1 MEIINWQSLILFFQT
16 QFNCLFVPRQ
26 KHSSLLELTYFIII
40 VQQST
45 SKNVKAIK
53 VKKRL
58 RSCHRMEEIKEDAEC
73 TVGSCSGSWD
83 RRRTLVEKAVKYKV
97 R

>member
-1 MEIINWQSLILFFQT
+1 
-16 QFNCLFVPRQ
+16 
-26 KHSSLLELTYFIII
+26 
-40 VQQST
+40 
-45 SKNVKAIK
+45 
-53 VKKRL
+53 
-58 RSCHRMEEIKEDAEC
+58 MEEIKEDAEC